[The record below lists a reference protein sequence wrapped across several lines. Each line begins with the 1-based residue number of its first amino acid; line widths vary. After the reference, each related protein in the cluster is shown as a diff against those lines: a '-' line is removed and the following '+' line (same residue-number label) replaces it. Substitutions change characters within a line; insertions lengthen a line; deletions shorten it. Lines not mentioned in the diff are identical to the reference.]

1 MILVMKE
8 VELKRHLLVKKP
20 ETVVEKLEIGKNIDV
35 VVKNVDTVVVENA
48 DIVEENMD
56 IVIENIDRVVEN
68 IDADIV
74 ENIDI
79 IGQIIQTI
87 VIMAFTD
94 IPKFKE
100 AEIIP
105 RSIVIKETGI
115 VVIFPI
121 KVDHTDNPIKNGK
134 NQGPLFTREGLE
146 MYKKTEAIHQSTTV
160 SLEKKTI

>member
-20 ETVVEKLEIGKNIDV
+20 GTVVEKLEIGKNIDV

-74 ENIDI
+74 VENIDV

-87 VIMAFTD
+87 VIMAITD
-94 IPKFKE
+94 ITKFKE

-105 RSIVIKETGI
+105 RSIVIKETEI

-121 KVDHTDNPIKNGK
+121 KVDHTDIPIKNGK

-146 MYKKTEAIHQSTTV
+146 MYMKTEI
-160 SLEKKTI
+160 TIVPN